1 MACLWGADR
10 TPWVGFFYGQI
21 KLDEP
26 SSHCWKRRDYCLIP
40 YSCNLITVMQYYKRG
55 LFMTS
60 TEVEKLQR
68 YLRHRFGNN
77 DISLVNRPET
87 GDSVEFQ
94 LNGET
99 FGTVY
104 RDDEDDDVCYN
115 INIIVLSEDLD

>member
-1 MACLWGADR
+1 
-10 TPWVGFFYGQI
+10 
-21 KLDEP
+21 
-26 SSHCWKRRDYCLIP
+26 
-40 YSCNLITVMQYYKRG
+40 
-55 LFMTS
+55 MTS

-77 DISLVNRPET
+77 DISLVHRPET
-87 GDSVEFQ
+87 CDSAEFQ
-94 LNGET
+94 LDGET